1 LGSPYDALVYDVIL
15 PTQPRWHKGSI
26 LLAAARLVNRGPAHW
41 CALVGFDSDEVL
53 SWWFFDPKGA
63 L

>member
-26 LLAAARLVNRGPAHW
+26 LLTSGCEIGPQRAGGIGAARA
-41 CALVGFDSDEVL
+41 GFDGDEV
-53 SWWFFDPKGA
+53 SS
-63 L
+63 